1 MLSDVVLVILGLYA
15 ASTPIWF
22 MKAVQF
28 GAKCAEKPEEVA
40 VEPVFN
46 LPKAEKKPEMT
57 DEMRAD
63 LTMLHNINVFDGTS
77 NGQKEI
83 I

>member
-1 MLSDVVLVILGLYA
+1 MLSDVLAVILGLYA
-15 ASTPIWF
+15 ISTPYWF
-22 MKAVQF
+22 MRAVKF
-28 GAKCAEKPEEVA
+28 GVKCAEKPEVIAE
-40 VEPVFN
+40 EPVFE
-46 LPKAEKKPEMT
+46 LPKKHEKHEMS

-63 LTMLHNINVFDGTS
+63 LTMLYNIGVFDGTS